1 MTLPPHR
8 DDAAPAS
15 VRIPKIEHDD
25 RILGPF
31 TARQAAWLTAVS
43 VLLWTGWLLAQG
55 RVPGVVYLAFAVPVA
70 GVGAV
75 AALLSRDGMHLDQML
90 VAAFRHARAPKRLAP
105 APDQPADYPDWL
117 DPAWTRAAGPEPAPL
132 VLPAEDLDDTGV
144 LRLGKDG
151 MCALAVC
158 GTVNFALR
166 TGPEQAALTAA
177 FARFLNAA
185 TGPVQILTSAR
196 PVDLGGHTA
205 ALREQAGGL
214 PHPAL
219 EDAALA
225 HADFL
230 DRLAEGRDLL
240 ERRVVLAVREMG
252 RTDAAADR
260 AAARAAEAARALAAA
275 DLAVRPLDVRQ
286 AAVVLATA
294 LDPDSGPVGG
304 RRDAHPG
311 RPV

>member
-1 MTLPPHR
+1 MNDPLY
-8 DDAAPAS
+8 DDAAPAP
-15 VRIPKIEHDD
+15 VRIPKIEQDD

-31 TARQAAWLTAVS
+31 TARQAAWLTAVFL
-43 VLLWTGWLLAQG
+43 LLWAGWLLARG
-55 RVPGVVYLAFAVPVA
+55 HVPGLAYLAFAVPVA
-70 GVGAV
+70 ALGAV
-75 AALLSRDGMHLDQML
+75 AALVSRDGMHLDQML

-105 APDQPADYPDWL
+105 APDHTSDYPDWL
-117 DPAWTRAAGPEPAPL
+117 DPAWTDAAGPEPAPL
-132 VLPAEDLDDTGV
+132 ALPAEDMDDTGV

-166 TGPEQAALTAA
+166 TGPEQASLTAA

-185 TGPVQILTSAR
+185 TGPVQILATAQ
-196 PVDLGGHTA
+196 PVDLTEHIA
-205 ALREQAGGL
+205 RLRHAAGGL

-230 DRLAEGRDLL
+230 DRLADGRDLL
-240 ERRVVLAVREMG
+240 ERRILLAVREPG

-260 AAARAAEAARALAAA
+260 AAVRAAEAARSLAAA
-275 DLAVRPLDVRQ
+275 DLAVRPLD
-286 AAVVLATA
+286 AHSAATA
-294 LDPDSGPVGG
+294 LAAALNPDAAPANPRAESPLG
-304 RRDAHPG
+304 RLP
-311 RPV
+311 